1 MRNLFL
7 IALVFG
13 AFSAN
18 AADIRKLDV
27 WKERGVFYVDLVGY
41 IDAPIIQVYD
51 VLVDYEHLD
60 RLSSSI
66 VESRILE
73 PSEDGTPLV
82 YTLTRKC
89 VFLFCGKIEKV
100 ERLELEPFH
109 HITAI
114 AIPERSNVVHGL
126 SEWRLSEEDCGTLI
140 EFRQELDPAFWVPPV
155 FGPMM
160 IKKVMRQGGRRAILR
175 VEYYARVAA
184 GLTAEEPP
192 PLKRRRKRR
201 QADEQ

>member
-1 MRNLFL
+1 MRKFFL
-7 IALVFG
+7 TLLVFC

-18 AADIRKLDV
+18 AAEIRKLDV
-27 WKERGVFYVDLVGY
+27 WKSGDVFFVDLAGHV
-41 IDAPIIQVYD
+41 DAPISHVYD
-51 VLVDYEHLD
+51 VLVDYDRLD

-73 PSEDGTPLV
+73 PADDGTPLV

-89 VFLFCGKIEKV
+89 VFVFCGKIEKV
-100 ERLELEPFH
+100 ERLELEPLH
-109 HITAI
+109 HIAAI

-126 SEWRLSEEDCGTLI
+126 SEWNLSEEDNGTLI
-140 EFRQELDPAFWVPPV
+140 EFRQELDPDFWVPPV

-175 VEYYARVAA
+175 VEYYARIAA
-184 GLTAEEPP
+184 GLSAEEPP
-192 PLKRRRKRR
+192 PLKRKRKSRSDR
-201 QADEQ
+201 GQ

>member
-1 MRNLFL
+1 MRKFFL
-7 IALVFG
+7 TLLVFCT
-13 AFSAN
+13 FSAN
-18 AADIRKLDV
+18 AAEIRKLDV
-27 WKERGVFYVDLVGY
+27 WRTGDVFFVDLAGHV
-41 IDAPIIQVYD
+41 DAPISQVYD

-73 PSEDGTPLV
+73 PDEDGTLPV

-89 VFLFCGKIEKV
+89 VFVFCGKIEKV
-100 ERLELEPFH
+100 ERLELEPLH

-114 AIPERSNVVHGL
+114 AIPERSNLVHGL
-126 SEWRLSEEDCGTLI
+126 SEWNLSEEDNGTLI
-140 EFRQELDPAFWVPPV
+140 EFRQELDPDFWVPPV

-175 VEYYARVAA
+175 VEYYARIAA
-184 GLTAEEPP
+184 GLSAEEPP
-192 PLKRRRKRR
+192 PLKRKRKRR
-201 QADEQ
+201 SDRGQ

>member
-1 MRNLFL
+1 MKNLFL
-7 IALVFG
+7 TALVFC

-27 WKERGVFYVDLVGY
+27 WKEGGVFYVDLVGY
-41 IDAPIIQVYD
+41 IDAPINQVYD

-73 PSEDGTPLV
+73 PAEDGTPLV

-126 SEWRLSEEDCGTLI
+126 SEWHLSEQDCGTLI
-140 EFRQELDPAFWVPPV
+140 EFQQELDPAFWVPPV

-175 VEYYARVAA
+175 VEYYARLAA
-184 GLTAEEPP
+184 GLSAEEPP
-192 PLKRRRKRR
+192 ALKRRRKRR
-201 QADEQ
+201 SDHEQ